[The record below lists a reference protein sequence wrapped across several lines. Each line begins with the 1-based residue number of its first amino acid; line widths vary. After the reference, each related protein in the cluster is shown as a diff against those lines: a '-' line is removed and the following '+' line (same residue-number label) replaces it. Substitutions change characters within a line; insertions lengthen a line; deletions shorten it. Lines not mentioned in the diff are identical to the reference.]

1 MNLKKKLDFDINIFG
16 LGYVGLTL
24 AAKLLNN
31 DFKVNGFEIDN
42 KILFSLNEKKKAHFI
57 EPQINKIIKNA
68 IQKKKFTIS
77 RKLNSKIIKKTINI
91 ITIGTPIIKNKI
103 FLKSI
108 FSVINEIE
116 QNLENDKSIIVLRS
130 TVKIGTTRKL
140 KRKFNKKID
149 FAFCPERTI
158 EGAAIK
164 ELSLNPQIIATESI
178 YSKKIVNNFFSVFN
192 KNIIHVDQFEKA
204 EVIKLFD
211 NTYRDINFSIG
222 NEFGRICHNL
232 GFNGSEIIK
241 TCNKD
246 YSRTNIPMPG
256 TVGGPCL
263 EKDPYIL
270 LDSIKIKKNNLIF
283 ISRKINENMIENGIR
298 EISKKINL
306 KKINKVCIIG
316 LAFKGK
322 PITNDLR
329 GSLAIKIIKKL
340 KNINSKIDL
349 YGLDSNVEN
358 EGFQNIGLKK
368 YNKKLKYDLVIIQN
382 NAEFIKKIG
391 INNLKKKLN
400 KDGIIYDFWNTFS
413 KNTNN
418 YLTYA

>member
-1 MNLKKKLDFDINIFG
+1 MNLKKKLNFDINIFG

-31 DFKVNGFEIDN
+31 GFKVNGFEIDN
-42 KILFSLNEKKKAHFI
+42 KILHSLKEEKKSHFI
-57 EPQINKIIKNA
+57 EPQINKIIKRA
-68 IQKKKFTIS
+68 IQKKSFNIS
-77 RKLNSKIIKKTINI
+77 RKLDSKIIKKSINI
-91 ITIGTPIIKNKI
+91 ITIGTPIINKKI

-108 FSVINEIE
+108 FSVIDEIKK
-116 QNLENDKSIIVLRS
+116 NLENDKSIIILRS

-140 KRKFNKKID
+140 TKKFNKKIN

-158 EGAAIK
+158 EGAALK
-164 ELSLNPQIIATESI
+164 ELSINPQIIATENF
-178 YSKKIVNNFFSVFN
+178 YAKKIVNDFFSIFN
-192 KNIIHVDQFEKA
+192 KNIIHVDKFEKA

-232 GFNGSEIIK
+232 GFNGNEIIK
-241 TCNKD
+241 LCNKD
-246 YSRTNIPMPG
+246 YYRTNIAMPG
-256 TVGGPCL
+256 VVGGPCL

-270 LDSIKIKKNNLIF
+270 LESINIKKNNLIF
-283 ISRKINENMIENGIR
+283 ISRKINENMIENGIN

-329 GSLAIKIIKKL
+329 GSHAIKIIKKL
-340 KNINSKIDL
+340 KSINNKIDL
-349 YGLDSNVEN
+349 YGLDPHV
-358 EGFQNIGLKK
+358 QNKNFEDIGLKK
-368 YNKKLKYDLVIIQN
+368 YNKRLKYDLLIIQN

-391 INNLKKKLN
+391 IYTLKKKL
-400 KDGIIYDFWNTFS
+400 KKGGIIYDFWNLF
-413 KNTNN
+413 
-418 YLTYA
+418 

>member
-1 MNLKKKLDFDINIFG
+1 MNFKKKLDFDINIFG

-24 AAKLLNN
+24 AAKLLNSGL
-31 DFKVNGFEIDN
+31 KVNGFEINN
-42 KILFSLNEKKKAHFI
+42 KILFSLNEKKEAHFK
-57 EPQINKIIKNA
+57 EPEINKILKKA
-68 IQKKKFTIS
+68 ILKKRFNVS
-77 RKLNSKIIKKTINI
+77 RNLDRKIFKKSINI
-91 ITIGTPIIKNKI
+91 ITIGTPIIRNKI

-108 FSVINEIE
+108 FSVINEIKKKL
-116 QNLENDKSIIVLRS
+116 QNDDSIIILRS

-140 KRKFNKKID
+140 EKKFNKKIN

-158 EGAAIK
+158 EGAALK
-164 ELSLNPQIIATESI
+164 ELSLNPQIIATENP
-178 YSKKIVNNFFSVFN
+178 YAKKIVQNFFSIFN
-192 KNIIHVDQFEKA
+192 KNTIHVNQFEKA
-204 EVIKLFD
+204 ETIKLFD
-211 NTYRDINFSIG
+211 NTYRDISFSIG

-232 GFNGSEIIK
+232 GFNGNEIIK
-241 TCNKD
+241 LCNKN
-246 YSRTNIPMPG
+246 YSRTNISMPG

-270 LDSIKIKKNNLIF
+270 LESIKIRKKNLIF
-283 ISRKINENMIENGIR
+283 ISRKINENMIEDGLK

-306 KKINKVCIIG
+306 KKINSACIIG

-340 KNINSKIDL
+340 KKFNNKIDL
-349 YGLDSNVEN
+349 FGLDPNIKIE
-358 EGFQNIGLKK
+358 EFQTIGLKK
-368 YNKKLKYDLVIIQN
+368 FNKKLKYDLVIIQN

-391 INNLKKKLN
+391 INNLKKNIKKN
-400 KDGIIYDFWNTFS
+400 GIIYDFWSLFNDNSS
-413 KNTNN
+413 K